1 MHRRRLAPARLHPP
15 YSPHRRISFVLRTI
29 RR

>member
-1 MHRRRLAPARLHPP
+1 MHRRRLAPARLHISL
-15 YSPHRRISFVLRTI
+15 SPRRRISLVLQTI